1 MYQSI
6 SGRHVGGSRWSDRDM
21 IAACLA
27 AHAIYCYDTVRC
39 TGKARHIVEI
49 PACRQIIITSIGITI
64 SELNSVFRAYSP
76 PTCENDPHAAN
87 VEASNLS
94 SSPAVQAR
102 GFPRQVKTRN
112 YAGPRYRG
120 S

>member
-39 TGKARHIVEI
+39 RGKARHFVEI

-64 SELNSVFRAYSP
+64 SELNSVFRA
-76 PTCENDPHAAN
+76 
-87 VEASNLS
+87 
-94 SSPAVQAR
+94 
-102 GFPRQVKTRN
+102 
-112 YAGPRYRG
+112 
-120 S
+120 